1 MHNIYRQNN
10 WIIDDMDIF
19 LKKIGGYKNISSLK
33 FYDVWIKSVNKQKIL
48 NIENNLNEFLDSSN
62 FLMPGKI

>member
-1 MHNIYRQNN
+1 MI
-10 WIIDDMDIF
+10 WIF
-19 LKKIGGYKNISSLK
+19 FKKIGGYKNISSLK